1 MVIDFH
7 THIFPDRIAAAAVGK
22 LQEAGQIP
30 AHSDGTAAGLL
41 ASMEAA
47 GITHSV
53 LLPVATNPLK
63 LASMN
68 NSAIER
74 LSQPGF
80 ISFGAMHPDA
90 PDWKQELDRLAQAG
104 VKGIKIHPV
113 YQGVDIDDIRFL
125 RILGR
130 AAELG
135 LITVM
140 HSGDDIGFPGVIHC
154 SPEMTRRAL
163 DQVGDI
169 PLVLAHMGG
178 WKNWERV
185 CDQLADTGVYLD
197 TSFSLGRIVP
207 LSPGKY
213 TDAQLQMLTPEE
225 FCALVHAF
233 GAERIL
239 FGTDSP
245 WTSQKDSLQ
254 ALRSLPLTG
263 WELACIEY
271 QNAKKLLALD
281 A

>member
-7 THIFPDRIAAAAVGK
+7 THIFPDTIAAAAVGK
-22 LQEAGQIP
+22 LQQAGQIP

-41 ASMEAA
+41 SSMKTA

-53 LLPVATNPLK
+53 LLPVATNPFK

-68 NSAIER
+68 NSVLER

-113 YQGVDIDDIRFL
+113 YQGVNIDDIRFL

-140 HSGDDIGFPGVIHC
+140 HSGNDIGFPGVIHC

-163 DQVGDI
+163 DQVGNI

-178 WKNWERV
+178 WKNWHLV
-185 CDQLADTGVYLD
+185 ADLLGDTGAYLD
-197 TSFSLGRIVP
+197 TSFSLGKIIP
-207 LSPGKY
+207 LSPGHY
-213 TDAQLQMLTPEE
+213 SEEMMQMLTPEA
-225 FCALVHAF
+225 FCALVRAF

-245 WTSQKDSLQ
+245 WTNQKDSLQ
-254 ALRSLPLTG
+254 ALRSLPLTDQ
-263 WELACIEY
+263 ELERIEY
-271 QNAKKLLALD
+271 QNAQKLLAL
-281 A
+281 